1 MSPRS
6 DILRL
11 IAIGALALASVV
23 GRAGGQDLAE
33 YLERL
38 GLSRLL
44 VEHYERELAGGALAD
59 ERARIVERLAE
70 AYPELIE
77 RESDAARRA
86 KLLERSEAFLARES
100 PKEADALR
108 VALLRARYRDAA
120 RTAEDL
126 RAALVDDGKREPAL
140 AALEAIGAEAARLR
154 ARLDARQRDLER
166 RSDRA
171 SGLQG
176 DIVLERADRARGLAQ
191 ESASLEAWSLYY
203 RAVLTGDARHAEAA
217 QPLFGRL
224 LDATQN
230 FPTPKDISVDLR
242 ANEFYAQAILG
253 MALAKSRTE
262 SIATTLEWL
271 ALLEEPRTVE
281 SIRTQLPAWRLVA
294 AIDRGEWS
302 NARAQLAAI
311 VANPATPTAWIRIAA
326 VGGLRAAEGTREVAE
341 ARRLAREAIA
351 ALASR
356 RELAH
361 VADLARRFG
370 DEALGGQGFAALY
383 VRGVLRY
390 EAGRAARDAGDAE
403 GAERAFVEAIAAFE
417 QALAA
422 PDAAEFAAAAGTAR
436 GLVGWS
442 RFELGRFEE
451 ALLAFDAASDA
462 AGGRDE
468 ESEWMALVSL
478 ERLLEA
484 AGGEPEPARAEDLSR
499 RIDRFLALFP
509 SSARVGQLLQRR
521 ATLQGVPRRDDLE
534 RLLAADETSPKA
546 IDGRRQAVSGYYRLY
561 RAAEP
566 SDRMAIGRRFLE
578 VARSLPPRD
587 PALSALPGGDPTLG
601 RQVLEVALAPE
612 IEDADFAET
621 VLTAFDALIAAG
633 TLEITFGGR
642 QGFAEI
648 EAELAVRRVQLEL
661 ARGRPIEALARLGEL
676 EGAGADF
683 AGQARLA
690 RRHVFR
696 WASAK
701 LADGAST
708 APRDA
713 VLSAAWR
720 SGIELVDR
728 AAIERGS
735 LATALDDPL
744 TTAIADRVFTSGVE
758 LFARGGDAQLG
769 ERALALGEAL
779 LAKRPKDAGLLEGV
793 AAVAAP
799 LGRRERAAECL
810 RLLVAGSSVGSDRWY
825 RAKIAFIEVL
835 AEMDPRR
842 ARVVLDQHKA
852 MQPDYGPGAFGEAL
866 RRLDAALPSAR
877 EAEEGAS

>member
-1 MSPRS
+1 M
-6 DILRL
+6 
-11 IAIGALALASVV
+11 AICALALASAV
-23 GRAGGQDLAE
+23 GRAGAQDLAE

-44 VEHYERELAGGALAD
+44 VEHYERELAGGALGD
-59 ERARIVERLAE
+59 DRVRIVERLAE

-86 KLLERSEAFLARES
+86 RFIERSEAFLARES

-108 VALLRARYRDAA
+108 AALLRARYRDAA

-126 RAALVDDGKREPAL
+126 RAALVDDAKRGQAL
-140 AALEAIGAEAARLR
+140 ATLEAVGEQAARLR

-166 RSDRA
+166 RADRA
-171 SGLQG
+171 NGIQG
-176 DIVLERADRARGLAQ
+176 DIALERADRARGLAQ
-191 ESASLEAWSLYY
+191 ECASLEAWSLYY
-203 RAVLTGDARHAEAA
+203 QAVLTGDARRAEAA

-230 FPTPKDISVDLR
+230 FPTPKDVSVDLR
-242 ANEFYAQAILG
+242 ANEFYAEAILG

-281 SIRTQLPAWRLVA
+281 SIRSQLPVWRLVA
-294 AIDRGEWS
+294 AIDRGEWGH
-302 NARAQLAAI
+302 ARGQFAAI
-311 VANPATPTAWIRIAA
+311 AANPASPTAWIRIAA
-326 VGGLRAAEGTREVAE
+326 VGGLRAAAGTRDLAD

-351 ALASR
+351 VLASR

-370 DEALGGQGFAALY
+370 DDALGGDGFAALY

-390 EAGRAARDAGDAE
+390 EAGREAKRAGDAA
-403 GAERAFVEAIAAFE
+403 GADSAFSDAIEAFE
-417 QALAA
+417 RALAA
-422 PDAAEFAAAAGTAR
+422 PDAAQFAAAAGTAR

-451 ALLAFDAASDA
+451 ALVAFDAASDA

-478 ERLLEA
+478 ERLIEA
-484 AGGEPEPARAEDLSR
+484 AGGDIDPVRAEDLSR

-509 SSARVGQLLQRR
+509 SSGRVGQLLQRR

-534 RLLAADETSPKA
+534 RLLAADESSPKSA
-546 IDGRRQAVSGYYRLY
+546 EGRRQAVSGYYRLY
-561 RAAEP
+561 RAADSSE
-566 SDRMAIGRRFLE
+566 RAAIGRRFLE
-578 VARSLPPRD
+578 VARSLPAREG
-587 PALSALPGGDPTLG
+587 ALAALPGGDPTLG

-612 IEDADFAET
+612 IGDADFAEA
-621 VLTAFDALIAAG
+621 VLAAFDALIAAG

-676 EGAGADF
+676 EGAGPDF
-683 AGQARLA
+683 ASQARLA

-701 LADGAST
+701 LVDGAST

-728 AAIERGS
+728 AAVERGS

-758 LFARGGDAQLG
+758 LFVRGGDAQLG

-793 AAVAAP
+793 AALAAP

-825 RAKIAFIEVL
+825 RSKIAFIDVL
-835 AEMDPRR
+835 AEIDPRR

-852 MQPDYGPGAFGEAL
+852 MQPDYGPGEFGEAL
-866 RRLDAALPSAR
+866 RRLDARLPQAR
-877 EAEEGAS
+877 EAEEGSA